1 LTSSSIKAAASLKP
15 QKNFTL
21 SFLLPRPSFQVIGKK
36 IIFSSERQN
45 KSASKIAVITQNKEP
60 KKDPNHRM
68 SFKKIMKRLNKL
80 QHSRNR
86 NGLHL

>member
-21 SFLLPRPSFQVIGKK
+21 NFPLPRPSFRVIGKK

-45 KSASKIAVITQNKEP
+45 KSTSKITAMTQNKEH
-60 KKDPNHRM
+60 KKEPNHRM
-68 SFKKIMKRLNKL
+68 SFRKIMKRLNRFL
-80 QHSRNR
+80 NSRKI
-86 NGLHL
+86 NGFQ